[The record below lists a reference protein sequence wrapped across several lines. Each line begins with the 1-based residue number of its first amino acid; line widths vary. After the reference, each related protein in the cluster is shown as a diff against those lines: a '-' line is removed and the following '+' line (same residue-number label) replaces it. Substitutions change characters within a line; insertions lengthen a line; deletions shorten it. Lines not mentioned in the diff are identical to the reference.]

1 MDFNADKP
9 IFRQIV
15 DLCHSFILAGDWQ
28 PGCKIPSV
36 REMSIRL
43 TVNTRTVV
51 SAFDMLAAEGIIK
64 PQRGIGYYLCD
75 DAPELVREA
84 LRRNFFADTLPR
96 VFSEMRQLGIDIAS
110 VDEEWEKSN
119 NQDKNRLR

>member
-43 TVNTRTVV
+43 SVNTRTVV
-51 SAFDMLAAEGIIK
+51 SAFDLLASEGVIT

-75 DAPELVREA
+75 DAAERVREA
-84 LRRNFFADTLPR
+84 LRQSFFAERLPR
-96 VFSEMRQLGIDIAS
+96 VFAEMQQLGIDIARID
-110 VDEEWEKSN
+110 DEWKRFN
-119 NQDKNRLR
+119 NQD

>member
-15 DLCHSFILAGDWQ
+15 DLCHSFILSGDWQ

-43 TVNTRTVV
+43 SVNTRTVV
-51 SAFDMLAAEGIIK
+51 SAFDLLASEGVIT

-75 DAPELVREA
+75 DAPDKVREA
-84 LRRNFFADTLPR
+84 LRRSFFVDRLPR
-96 VFSEMRQLGIDIAS
+96 VFAEMQQLGIDIAS
-110 VDEEWEKSN
+110 IDEEWAKLN
-119 NQDKNRLR
+119 GKDQN